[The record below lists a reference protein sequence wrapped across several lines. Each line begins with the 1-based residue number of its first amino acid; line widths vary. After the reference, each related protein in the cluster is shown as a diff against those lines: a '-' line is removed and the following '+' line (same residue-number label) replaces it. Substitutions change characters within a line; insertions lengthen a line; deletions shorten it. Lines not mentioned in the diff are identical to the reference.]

1 MYELK
6 ILLQT
11 VLLPPVN
18 CFVLALIGVWL
29 RSRRVGRMLIWAT
42 GMLFIVSSLPVVG
55 LTLMDAGSRRMAI
68 SDDAVAASQAIV
80 LLPGGLYANAAE
92 YNGRDVASNNTLV
105 RGRYAAWLHRRHGL
119 PILVVGERASPSART
134 EAATAAEL
142 LRKEFHVPVRWVLER
157 GRDTLESARYAAEIL
172 MNESVWTIVLVTGPK
187 HARRAEAAFR
197 GAGFDVHAAP
207 TPLHAVRAIHWRDF
221 LPSNYGFGMTRRVM
235 NEGFGFIWTRLWG
248 FFQGPD
254 TPVGPTQ

>member
-29 RSRRVGRMLIWAT
+29 RSWSFGRVLIWTA
-42 GMLFIVSSLPVVG
+42 GLVFLVSSLPVVG
-55 LTLMDAGSRRMAI
+55 LMLMDAGSRRMAI
-68 SDDAVAASQAIV
+68 SYDAVAASQAIV

-92 YNGRDVASNNTLV
+92 YDGRDVASNNTLV

-134 EAATAAEL
+134 EATTAAEL
-142 LRKEFHVPVRWVLER
+142 LREEFNVPVRWVLER
-157 GRDTLESARYAAEIL
+157 GRDTLESARYAAKTL
-172 MNESVWTIVLVTGPK
+172 LKESVWTIVLVTGPK

-197 GAGFDVHAAP
+197 GAGFDVHVAP
-207 TPLHAVRAIHWRDF
+207 TPLRPVRAIHWRDF
-221 LPSNYGFGMTRRVM
+221 FPSNYGFGMTRRVM
-235 NEGFGFIWTRLWG
+235 NEELGFIWTLFWS
-248 FFQGPD
+248 FFQGSGSPKI
-254 TPVGPTQ
+254 QRQ

>member
-18 CFVLALIGVWL
+18 CLVLALIGVWL
-29 RSRRVGRMLIWAT
+29 SPRRVGRILIWAA
-42 GMLFIVSSLPVVG
+42 GLVFLVSSLPVVG

-92 YNGRDVASNNTLV
+92 YGGRDVASNNTLV
-105 RGRYAAWLHRRHGL
+105 RGRYVAWLHRRHGL
-119 PILVVGERASPSART
+119 PILVVGERAAPSART

-142 LRKEFHVPVRWVLER
+142 LREEFNVPVRWVLER
-157 GRDTLESARYAAEIL
+157 GRDTLESARYAAETLIA
-172 MNESVWTIVLVTGPK
+172 ESVRTIVLVTGPK

-207 TPLHAVRAIHWRDF
+207 TPLRPVREIHWRDF
-221 LPSNYGFGMTRRVM
+221 LPSNYGFGTTRRVM
-235 NEGFGFIWTRLWG
+235 NEGLGVLWTRFWSL
-248 FFQGPD
+248 FQSPE
-254 TPVGPTQ
+254 TPARQTH

>member
-92 YNGRDVASNNTLV
+92 YNGRDVASNNTFLL
-105 RGRYAAWLHRRHGL
+105 GQKGPAEMHR
-119 PILVVGERASPSART
+119 VVYG
-134 EAATAAEL
+134 
-142 LRKEFHVPVRWVLER
+142 
-157 GRDTLESARYAAEIL
+157 
-172 MNESVWTIVLVTGPK
+172 
-187 HARRAEAAFR
+187 
-197 GAGFDVHAAP
+197 
-207 TPLHAVRAIHWRDF
+207 
-221 LPSNYGFGMTRRVM
+221 PSNGGPSPTLCIH
-235 NEGFGFIWTRLWG
+235 NA
-248 FFQGPD
+248 QGGEV
-254 TPVGPTQ
+254 TPPMLIGW